1 MKKARSLENLILGAP
16 QGEATVSPL
25 GEVLYKQSWTHG
37 KSDARGDTQ
46 LKVFLMTYDGSVEER
61 EEYERVPHL
70 GCRGGLR
77 IV

>member
-37 KSDARGDTQ
+37 RSNARGDTQ
-46 LKVFLMTYDGSVEER
+46 LKVLLMTYDSSVEER

-70 GCRGGLR
+70 GYRGRLR
-77 IV
+77 GV